1 MNISSIQLL
10 YSKLNARVIILQ
22 DLSPSHHPV
31 KLVLLKNRA
40 KTNSNFKSRVFGL
53 CDRSGPQGDKWVRRF
68 LTQKLKQLCL
78 NAGGTAAY
86 LYPSTQLSNARLF

>member
-40 KTNSNFKSRVFGL
+40 KTNSNFKSRVLVYVTDQDLRETNG
-53 CDRSGPQGDKWVRRF
+53 
-68 LTQKLKQLCL
+68 
-78 NAGGTAAY
+78 
-86 LYPSTQLSNARLF
+86 